1 MTTSNKTEKIKEL
14 QKELTDAINNGNFNS
29 DKIYLITKELSNLD
43 DNFHRFHVDAKTLI
57 HLGRDSIKDHST
69 ALLELVK
76 NSYDAD
82 AKNVDVEIY
91 SNNDDLI
98 RIADNGFGMTESELK
113 NNWLRIGF
121 SAKRISKTSE
131 LGRRKT
137 GEKGIGRIST
147 DRLGSIL
154 ELRTKSKND
163 RLIGLKLNWDD
174 FDVEGKDLS
183 DIKVEIFEPKSIKL
197 PNLKGEKS
205 ETGTEILISNQRQQ
219 WTNKNIENLFTELSA
234 LTPPFEEVVDFK
246 IDLKNDIL
254 PNVSRV
260 IDTNFLKAAEI
271 DLEAFYDGKG
281 SDIIYTISNKYT
293 KKETIETVNWKNL
306 ITKSDLDVSDNILDK
321 LRCGPVTLKLS
332 FFLREAASVEN
343 MDFNISKLREFLDN
357 NAGIKI
363 YRDRI
368 VVKPYGFPSSQFG
381 YDWLNL
387 ADRKAQDPAGISRGN
402 NYRVTPNQIVGATF
416 ISRDNNLSLADSA
429 AREGFVESEAFL
441 DLKYF
446 ILGSINMLESYRT
459 KLLPEIKKAKNNEKS
474 TESNTDK
481 IIKSLSEIE
490 SDLSEIKDEIDSSN
504 DIDDDVKE
512 RVQKNITNLSK
523 TTQKVEKTITDLLN
537 WNRTLSGLATVGI
550 SSAVF
555 GHETEGSITQFKGST
570 SVAKLLL
577 KKKTPDIEG
586 AISELDKAIRYS
598 NKVAAWG
605 AYALTRVQREKRS
618 KKNINIKRT
627 IETVISELNPA
638 FKAASIEIAFN
649 GSELVSKTYQMDIET
664 ILINLLTNSYT
675 ATTQKGGERKIN
687 VFLSREDK
695 KINKK
700 NEVVGY
706 SIIVSDSG
714 PGVSKEFSHR
724 VFEPLFS
731 TKINPTHGSN
741 SIGTGLGLTVVSSI
755 VRDLKGNVSFD
766 IDPTLKGARFKVWLP
781 LEKK

>member
-1 MTTSNKTEKIKEL
+1 METNEIEKIKQEFLEL
-14 QKELTDAINNGNFNS
+14 LSKTPLDY
-29 DKIYLITKELSNLD
+29 DKVLSLSNELAKLD
-43 DNFHRFHVDAKTLI
+43 PNFQRFFVDAKTLI

-82 AKNVDVEIY
+82 AKNVEVEIY
-91 SNNDDLI
+91 SKTNNFI
-98 RIADNGFGMTESELK
+98 RIADNGFGMTEMELK

-121 SAKRISKTSE
+121 SAKRLSKTSE

-147 DRLGSIL
+147 DRLGSTL

-163 RLIGLKLNWDD
+163 KLIGLKLNWDD

-183 DIKVEIFEPKSIKL
+183 DIKVQLFEPKSITL
-197 PNLKGEKS
+197 PELKGVKS
-205 ETGTEILISNQRQQ
+205 ETGTEIIISNQRQQ

-234 LTPPFEEVVDFK
+234 LTPPFEEVIDFK

-254 PNVSRV
+254 PNVSKV
-260 IDTNFLKAAEI
+260 IDTNFLNAAEI

-281 SDIIYTISNKYT
+281 SDIIYTINNKYT

-306 ITKSDLDVSDNILDK
+306 ITKSDLNVSDNILDK
-321 LRCGPVTLKLS
+321 LRCGPITLKLS

-343 MDFNISKLREFLDN
+343 MSFNLSDLREFLDN

-416 ISRDNNLSLADSA
+416 ISRDNNLSLSDSA

-446 ILGSINMLESYRT
+446 VLGSINMLESYRT
-459 KLLPEIKKAKNNEKS
+459 KLLPEIKKSKSSEQS
-474 TESNTDK
+474 TESNTEK
-481 IIKSLSEIE
+481 IIKSLSGIE
-490 SDLSEIKDEIDSSN
+490 ADLSEIKAEIDSSK

-512 RVQKNITNLSK
+512 SVQKNIRNLSK

-570 SVAKLLL
+570 FTAKLLL
-577 KKKTPDIEG
+577 KKKNPDIEG
-586 AISELDKAIRYS
+586 AISELDKAIKYS

-627 IETVISELNPA
+627 IETVIGELNPA
-638 FKAASIEIAFN
+638 FKAASIDLVFN
-649 GSELVSKTYQMDIET
+649 GLDLVSKTYQMDIET

-675 ATTQKGGERKIN
+675 ATTQKGGERKII
-687 VFLSREDK
+687 VFLIREDAKISK
-695 KINKK
+695 KVEIS
-700 NEVVGY
+700 GY

-731 TKINPTHGSN
+731 TKINPTQGSN

-755 VRDLKGNVSFD
+755 VRDLKGKVSFD
-766 IDPTLKGARFKVWLP
+766 IDPILKGARFKVWLP

>member
-1 MTTSNKTEKIKEL
+1 MAVDKIEAIK
-14 QKELTDAINNGNFNS
+14 KELTNLLSQSPTDFDKVLTLSADLAKLDPNFQ
-29 DKIYLITKELSNLD
+29 
-43 DNFHRFHVDAKTLI
+43 RFFVDAKTLI
-57 HLGRDSIKDHST
+57 HLGRDSIKDHTT

-82 AKNVDVEIY
+82 AKNVDVEINA
-91 SNNDDLI
+91 NNVI

-121 SAKRISKTSE
+121 SAKRQSKTSD
-131 LGRRKT
+131 LGRRRT

-147 DRLGSIL
+147 DRLGAIL
-154 ELRTKSKND
+154 ELRTKSEND
-163 RLIGLKLNWDD
+163 KLVGIKLNWDD
-174 FDVEGKDLS
+174 FDVEGKDIS
-183 DIKVEIFEPKSIKL
+183 DIKVKIFHPETIKL
-197 PNLKGEKS
+197 PDLNGKKAL
-205 ETGTEILISNQRQQ
+205 TGTEILITKQRQN
-219 WTNKNIENLFTELSA
+219 WSTKNIENLFTELSA
-234 LTPPFEEVVDFK
+234 LTPPFEDVVDFQ
-246 IDLKNDIL
+246 INLENDIL
-254 PNVSRV
+254 PNVSKV

-271 DLEAFYDGKG
+271 ELEAFYDGKG
-281 SDIIYTISNKYT
+281 SEIIYTIKDKYRNK
-293 KKETIETVNWKNL
+293 EVVETVNWRNL
-306 ITKSDLDVSDNILDK
+306 ITKSDIDIDSNISNE

-332 FFLREAASVEN
+332 FFLREAASVK
-343 MDFNISKLREFLDN
+343 DLTFNISDLREFLDN

-363 YRDRI
+363 YRDKI

-402 NYRVTPNQIVGATF
+402 NYRVTPNQLVGAAF
-416 ISRDNNLSLADSA
+416 IGRDSNLSLADSA

-441 DLKYF
+441 DLRYF
-446 ILGSINMLESYRT
+446 VMGSINMLESYRT
-459 KLLPEIKKAKNNEKS
+459 KLLPEIKKSKS
-474 TESNTDK
+474 QNQSSETATDK
-481 IIKSLSEIE
+481 IIKSLSGIE
-490 SDLSEIKDEIDSSN
+490 SDLSDIKAEIDGSK

-512 RVQKNITNLSK
+512 NVQKNITNLSK

-555 GHETEGSITQFKGST
+555 GHETEGSITQFKSST
-570 SVAKLLL
+570 ATAKLLL
-577 KKKTPDIEG
+577 TKKNPDIAA
-586 AISELDKAIRYS
+586 AISEIDKAIKHS

-627 IETVISELNPA
+627 IDTVITELTPA
-638 FKAASIEIAFN
+638 FTAASISLKFDAKD
-649 GSELVSKTYQMDIET
+649 LVSRTYQMDIET

-675 ATTQKGGERKIN
+675 ATTQKAGDRKI
-687 VFLSREDK
+687 VVELDREDLKISK
-695 KINKK
+695 KK
-700 NEVVGY
+700 EESGY
-706 SIIVSDSG
+706 FISVSDSG

-731 TKINPTHGSN
+731 TKIHPTQGSN

-755 VRDLKGNVSFD
+755 VRDLKGKITFD
-766 IDPTLKGARFKVWLP
+766 TDPILKGARFKVWLP
-781 LEKK
+781 LEK

>member
-1 MTTSNKTEKIKEL
+1 METNEIEKIKQEFFEL
-14 QKELTDAINNGNFNS
+14 LSKTPLDC
-29 DKIYLITKELSNLD
+29 DKVLRLSNELAKLD
-43 DNFHRFHVDAKTLI
+43 PNFQRFFVDAKTLI

-82 AKNVDVEIY
+82 AKNVEVEIY
-91 SNNDDLI
+91 SKTNDFI
-98 RIADNGFGMTESELK
+98 RIADNGFGMSELELK

-121 SAKRISKTSE
+121 SAKRLSKTSE

-147 DRLGSIL
+147 DRLGSTL

-163 RLIGLKLNWDD
+163 KLIGLKLNWND

-183 DIKVEIFEPKSIKL
+183 DIKVQLFEPESITL
-197 PNLKGEKS
+197 PELKGVKS
-205 ETGTEILISNQRQQ
+205 ETGTEIIISNQRQK

-234 LTPPFEEVVDFK
+234 LTPPFEEVIDFK

-281 SDIIYTISNKYT
+281 SDIIYTINNKYT

-306 ITKSDLDVSDNILDK
+306 ITKSDLNVSDNILDK
-321 LRCGPVTLKLS
+321 LRCGPITLKLS

-343 MDFNISKLREFLDN
+343 MSFNLSDLREFLDN

-416 ISRDNNLSLADSA
+416 ISRDNNLSLSDSA

-446 ILGSINMLESYRT
+446 VLGSINMLESYRT
-459 KLLPEIKKAKNNEKS
+459 KLLPEIKKSKSSDKS
-474 TESNTDK
+474 TESNTNK

-490 SDLSEIKDEIDSSN
+490 ADLSEIKAEIDSSK

-512 RVQKNITNLSK
+512 SVQKNITNLSK

-570 SVAKLLL
+570 FTAKLLL
-577 KKKTPDIEG
+577 KKKIPDIAG
-586 AISELDKAIRYS
+586 AISELDKAIKHS

-627 IETVISELNPA
+627 IETVIGELNPA
-638 FKAASIEIAFN
+638 FKAASIDLVFN
-649 GSELVSKTYQMDIET
+649 GLDLVSKTYQMDIET

-675 ATTQKGGERKIN
+675 ATTQKNGERKII
-687 VFLSREDK
+687 VSLIREDL

-700 NEVVGY
+700 NEIVGY

-731 TKINPTHGSN
+731 TKINPTQGSN

-755 VRDLKGNVSFD
+755 VRDLNGRISFD
-766 IDPTLKGARFKVWLP
+766 LDPILKGARFKVWLP

>member
-1 MTTSNKTEKIKEL
+1 METNEIEKIKQEFLEL
-14 QKELTDAINNGNFNS
+14 LSKTPLDY
-29 DKIYLITKELSNLD
+29 DKVLSLSNELAKLD
-43 DNFHRFHVDAKTLI
+43 PNFQRFFVDAKTLI

-82 AKNVDVEIY
+82 AKNVEVEIY
-91 SNNDDLI
+91 SKTNNFI
-98 RIADNGFGMTESELK
+98 RIADNGFGMTELELK

-121 SAKRISKTSE
+121 SAKRLSKTSE

-147 DRLGSIL
+147 DRLGSTL

-163 RLIGLKLNWDD
+163 KLIGLKLNWDD

-183 DIKVEIFEPKSIKL
+183 DIKVQLFEPESISL
-197 PNLKGEKS
+197 PELKGVKS
-205 ETGTEILISNQRQQ
+205 ETGTEIIISNQRQQ

-234 LTPPFEEVVDFK
+234 LTPPFEEVIDFK

-254 PNVSRV
+254 PNVSKV
-260 IDTNFLKAAEI
+260 IDTNFLNAAEI

-281 SDIIYTISNKYT
+281 SDIIYTINNKYT

-306 ITKSDLDVSDNILDK
+306 ITKSDLNVSDNILDK
-321 LRCGPVTLKLS
+321 LRCGPITLKLS

-343 MDFNISKLREFLDN
+343 MSFNLSDLREFLDN

-416 ISRDNNLSLADSA
+416 ISRDNNLSLSDSA

-459 KLLPEIKKAKNNEKS
+459 KLLPEIKKSKSSEKS
-474 TESNTDK
+474 TESNTEK
-481 IIKSLSEIE
+481 IIKSLSGIE
-490 SDLSEIKDEIDSSN
+490 ADLSEIKAEIDSSK
-504 DIDDDVKE
+504 DIDDDVKVS
-512 RVQKNITNLSK
+512 VQKNITNLSK

-570 SVAKLLL
+570 FTAKLLL
-577 KKKTPDIEG
+577 KKKNPDIEG
-586 AISELDKAIRYS
+586 AISELDKAIKYS

-627 IETVISELNPA
+627 IETVIGELNPA
-638 FKAASIEIAFN
+638 FKAASIDLVFN
-649 GSELVSKTYQMDIET
+649 GLDLVSKTYQMDIET

-675 ATTQKGGERKIN
+675 ATTQKGGERKII
-687 VFLSREDK
+687 VFLIREDA

-700 NEVVGY
+700 VEISGY

-731 TKINPTHGSN
+731 TKINPTQGSN

-755 VRDLKGNVSFD
+755 VRDLKGKVSFD
-766 IDPTLKGARFKVWLP
+766 IDPILKGARFKVWLP

>member
-1 MTTSNKTEKIKEL
+1 METNKLEEIKQEL
-14 QKELTDAINNGNFNS
+14 FELLSKTPVNY
-29 DKIYLITKELSNLD
+29 DKILTLSNEFAKLD
-43 DNFHRFHVDAKTLI
+43 PNFQRFFVDAKTLI

-69 ALLELVK
+69 ALIELVK

-82 AKNVDVEIY
+82 AKNVDIEIY
-91 SNNDDLI
+91 SKANEFI
-98 RIADNGFGMTESELK
+98 RIADNGFGMTEFELR

-121 SAKRISKTSE
+121 SAKKISKTSE

-147 DRLGSIL
+147 DRLGSLL
-154 ELRTKSKND
+154 ELRTKSIND
-163 RLIGLKLNWDD
+163 KLIGLKLNWDD

-183 DIKVEIFEPKSIKL
+183 DIKVKIFEPESIEL
-197 PNLKGEKS
+197 PELNGVKS
-205 ETGTEILISNQRQQ
+205 ETGTEIIISNQRQK
-219 WTNKNIENLFTELSA
+219 WTPKNIENLFTELSA

-246 IDLKNDIL
+246 INLKNDVL
-254 PNVSRV
+254 PNVSRI
-260 IDTNFLKAAEI
+260 IDTNFLNAAEI
-271 DLEAFYDGKG
+271 NLEAFYDGKG
-281 SDIIYTISNKYT
+281 SDIIYTINNKYT
-293 KKETIETVNWKNL
+293 KKETLETVDWKNL
-306 ITKSDLDVSDNILDK
+306 ITKSDINVSDNIIDK

-343 MDFNISKLREFLDN
+343 MSFNLSDLREFLDN

-363 YRDRI
+363 YRDKI
-368 VVKPYGFPSSQFG
+368 VVKPYGFPTSQFG

-402 NYRVTPNQIVGATF
+402 NYRITPNQIVGATF
-416 ISRDNNLSLADSA
+416 ISRDNNLSLSDSA

-459 KLLPEIKKAKNNEKS
+459 KLLPEIKKSKSSEKS

-490 SDLSEIKDEIDSSN
+490 ADLSEIKDEIGLSK
-504 DIDDDVKE
+504 DIDNDVKE
-512 RVQKNITNLSK
+512 SVQKNITNLSK
-523 TTQKVEKTITDLLN
+523 TTQKVEKTIADLLN

-570 SVAKLLL
+570 TTAKLLL
-577 KKKTPDIEG
+577 KKKVPDIVG
-586 AISELDKAIRYS
+586 AISEIDKAIKHS

-618 KKNINIKRT
+618 KKNINIKKT
-627 IETVISELNPA
+627 IANVIAELNPA
-638 FKAASIEIAFN
+638 FIAASIDLTCN
-649 GSELVSKTYQMDIET
+649 GLELVSKTYQMDIET

-675 ATTQKGGERKIN
+675 ATTQKGGERKII
-687 VFLSREDK
+687 VSLKREDL
-695 KINKK
+695 KIKMK
-700 NEVVGY
+700 NDILGY

-731 TKINPTHGSN
+731 TKINPNLGSN
-741 SIGTGLGLTVVSSI
+741 SVGTGLGLTVVSSI
-755 VRDLKGNVSFD
+755 VRDLKGKISFD
-766 IDPTLKGARFKVWLP
+766 IDPVLKGARFKVWLP

>member
-1 MTTSNKTEKIKEL
+1 METNKIEEIKQEFFEL
-14 QKELTDAINNGNFNS
+14 LSKAPLDY
-29 DKIYLITKELSNLD
+29 DKVLRLSNELAKLD
-43 DNFHRFHVDAKTLI
+43 PNFQRFFVDAKTLI

-82 AKNVDVEIY
+82 AKNVEVEIY
-91 SNNDDLI
+91 SKTNDFI

-121 SAKRISKTSE
+121 SAKRVSKTSE

-147 DRLGSIL
+147 DRLGSVL
-154 ELRTKSKND
+154 ELRTKSKD
-163 RLIGLKLNWDD
+163 DKLIGLKLNWDD

-183 DIKVEIFEPKSIKL
+183 DIKVQLFKPESIKL
-197 PNLKGEKS
+197 PELNGVKS
-205 ETGTEILISNQRQQ
+205 ETGTEILISNQRQH

-234 LTPPFEEVVDFK
+234 LTPPFEEVIDFK

-254 PNVSRV
+254 PNVSRI
-260 IDTNFLKAAEI
+260 IDTNFLNAAEI

-281 SDIIYTISNKYT
+281 SDIIYTINNKYT

-306 ITKSDLDVSDNILDK
+306 ITKSDLNVSDNILDT

-343 MDFNISKLREFLDN
+343 MSFNLSDLREFLDN

-387 ADRKAQDPAGISRGN
+387 ADRKAQDPAGVSRGN

-416 ISRDNNLSLADSA
+416 ISRDNNLSLSDSA

-459 KLLPEIKKAKNNEKS
+459 KLLPEIKKSKGNEKS
-474 TESNTDK
+474 AESNTDK
-481 IIKSLSEIE
+481 IIKSLSGIE
-490 SDLSEIKDEIDSSN
+490 ADLSEIKAEIDSSK

-512 RVQKNITNLSK
+512 SVQRNITNLSK

-570 SVAKLLL
+570 SAAKLLL
-577 KKKTPDIEG
+577 KKKIPDIDG
-586 AISELDKAIRYS
+586 AISELDKAIKHS

-618 KKNINIKRT
+618 KKNINVKRT

-638 FKAASIEIAFN
+638 FKAASIDLTFN
-649 GSELVSKTYQMDIET
+649 GLELVSKTYQMDIET

-675 ATTQKGGERKIN
+675 ATTQKGGERKII
-687 VFLSREDK
+687 VSLTREDN

-700 NEVVGY
+700 TELPGY

-731 TKINPTHGSN
+731 TKINPTQGSN

-755 VRDLKGNVSFD
+755 VRDLKGKVSFD
-766 IDPTLKGARFKVWLP
+766 IDPALKGARFKVWLP

>member
-1 MTTSNKTEKIKEL
+1 METNEIEKIKQEFLEL
-14 QKELTDAINNGNFNS
+14 LSKTPLDY
-29 DKIYLITKELSNLD
+29 DKVLSLSNELAKLD
-43 DNFHRFHVDAKTLI
+43 PNFQRFFVDAKTLI

-82 AKNVDVEIY
+82 AKNVEVEIY
-91 SNNDDLI
+91 SKTNNFI
-98 RIADNGFGMTESELK
+98 RIADNGFGMTELELK

-121 SAKRISKTSE
+121 SAKRLSKTSE

-147 DRLGSIL
+147 DRLGSTL

-163 RLIGLKLNWDD
+163 KLIGLKLNWDD

-183 DIKVEIFEPKSIKL
+183 DIKVQLFEPERITL
-197 PNLKGEKS
+197 PELKGVKS
-205 ETGTEILISNQRQQ
+205 ETGTEIIISNQRQQ
-219 WTNKNIENLFTELSA
+219 WTNKNIENLFTELCA
-234 LTPPFEEVVDFK
+234 LTPPFEEVIDFK

-254 PNVSRV
+254 PNVSKI
-260 IDTNFLKAAEI
+260 IDTNFLNAAEI

-281 SDIIYTISNKYT
+281 SDIIYTINNKYT

-306 ITKSDLDVSDNILDK
+306 ITKSDLNVSDNILDK
-321 LRCGPVTLKLS
+321 LRCGPITLKLS

-343 MDFNISKLREFLDN
+343 MSFNLSDLREFLDN

-416 ISRDNNLSLADSA
+416 ISRDNNLSLSDSA

-459 KLLPEIKKAKNNEKS
+459 KLLPEIKKSKSSEKS
-474 TESNTDK
+474 TESNTEK
-481 IIKSLSEIE
+481 IIKSLSGIE
-490 SDLSEIKDEIDSSN
+490 ADLSEIKAEIDSSK

-512 RVQKNITNLSK
+512 SVQKNITNLSK

-570 SVAKLLL
+570 FTAKLLL
-577 KKKTPDIEG
+577 KKKNPDIEG
-586 AISELDKAIRYS
+586 AISELDKAIKYS

-627 IETVISELNPA
+627 IETVIGELNPA
-638 FKAASIEIAFN
+638 FKAASIDLVFN
-649 GSELVSKTYQMDIET
+649 GLDLVSKTYQMDIET

-675 ATTQKGGERKIN
+675 ATTQKGGERKII
-687 VFLSREDK
+687 VFLIREDA

-700 NEVVGY
+700 VEISGY

-731 TKINPTHGSN
+731 TKINPTQGSN

-755 VRDLKGNVSFD
+755 VRDLKGKVSFD
-766 IDPTLKGARFKVWLP
+766 IDPVLKGARFKVWLP